1 MTYLE
6 AFTEAQ
12 RLRVSRD
19 EGIILGVIA
28 EIGPARSCAI
38 LERLPNKTINGLS
51 TQLGRLVKRGL
62 VKQAKNG
69 REWPLYSLTDKA
81 GKWRAES

>member
-6 AFTEAQ
+6 AFTEAH

-19 EGIILGVIA
+19 EGRILGVVA

-38 LERLPNKTINGLS
+38 LERFPEKRISGLS
-51 TQLGRLVKRGL
+51 TQLGRLVRRGL
-62 VKQAKNG
+62 LDKVDIGEAWPDYTLTEKSKN
-69 REWPLYSLTDKA
+69 
-81 GKWRAES
+81 WRSKP